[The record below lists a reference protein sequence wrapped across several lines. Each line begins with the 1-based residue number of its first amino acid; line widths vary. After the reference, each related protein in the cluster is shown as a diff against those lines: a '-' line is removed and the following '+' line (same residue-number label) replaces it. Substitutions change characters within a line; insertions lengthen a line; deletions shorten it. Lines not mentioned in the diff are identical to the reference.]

1 MDPRD
6 RHHHLDKG
14 AVGFT
19 LAALLL
25 WLFATLFG
33 RRDG

>member
-1 MDPRD
+1 MDHHEGHHVD
-6 RHHHLDKG
+6 RG

-25 WLFATLFG
+25 WLLATLFG
-33 RRDG
+33 RRD